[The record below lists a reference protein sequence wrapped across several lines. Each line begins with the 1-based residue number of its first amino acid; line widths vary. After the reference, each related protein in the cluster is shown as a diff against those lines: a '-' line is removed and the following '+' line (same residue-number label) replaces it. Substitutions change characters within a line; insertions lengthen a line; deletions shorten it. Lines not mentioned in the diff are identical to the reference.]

1 MVIKNNDYHPMNKGF
16 YIASQILRRPWAID
30 FRFAEAHKHI
40 PNMLFSGLSFDTRED
55 LKHDKRSIPFLIQD
69 ARKPYTQSY
78 IDFSDAS
85 EGSIAVIPV
94 IGPLMKF
101 DVEDCGMVT
110 VGMSSLGR
118 AIQDADENPNISSII
133 LYMDTPGGTVDG
145 TQSLADIVAKTSKP
159 VVTFVDGLMA
169 SAGMWIGSQSDYII
183 AENTT
188 TEIGSIGVCYSFF
201 DNLKQLE
208 AEGTTFHYIVP
219 DESADKNA
227 TFMAALKGEYGP
239 IIESELRPL
248 VNMFRDE
255 VNTGRNGV
263 ETSAMTGKVFFAF
276 EALQHNLIDEIG
288 NFQRAVDKASELATN
303 QKQKLFQNSKK
314 NMKTFTKLSAILA
327 LSEILQVEDTSAST
341 AFTVEQIEA
350 IESALISGEADLS
363 LLQQRLAETET
374 ERDNLTAQVT
384 TIQADLDTAT
394 SRVAEV
400 EGQIVTQ
407 AARIAELEQDPP
419 AVVVTTTTD
428 NEDKVNDNVSS
439 DPDAQKIFKTFQ
451 AISGAK

>member
-1 MVIKNNDYHPMNKGF
+1 MNKGF

>member
-1 MVIKNNDYHPMNKGF
+1 MNKGF

-40 PNMLFSGLSFDTRED
+40 PNMLISGLSFDTRDD
-55 LKHDKRSIPFLIQD
+55 LKQDKRSIPFLIQD
-69 ARKPYTQSY
+69 ARKPFTQSY

-110 VGMSSLGR
+110 IGMSSLGR

-145 TQSLADIVAKTSKP
+145 TQSLADIVANTSKP

-188 TEIGSIGVCYSFF
+188 TEIGSIGDCYSFF

-263 ETSAMTGKVFFAF
+263 ETSAMTGKVFFAT

-288 NFQRAVDKASELATN
+288 NFQRAVDKASELAIK
-303 QKQKLFQNSKK
+303 KQTENNPKNK
-314 NMKTFTKLSAILA
+314 NMKSFSKLSAILA
-327 LSEILQVEDTSAST
+327 LSEILQVEETSAST

-350 IESALISGEADLS
+350 IEAALTSGEADLS
-363 LLQQRLAETET
+363 LLQQRLAQTET

-407 AARIAELEQDPP
+407 AARIAELEKDPP

-428 NEDKVNDNVSS
+428 NDGEGKDNAST
-439 DPDAQKIFKTFQ
+439 DTDAQKIFKTFQ